1 VPVDLHIISATHHD
15 LLQMVQEGEF
25 REDLYYRLN
34 GITLQLPTL
43 RERTDKRELINALLA
58 DDESDE
64 PIPSIDDEAMQHL
77 LDYPW
82 PGNIRQL
89 RNTLRTAAALCSGDV
104 IHVGNL
110 PHEVIAAGLPA
121 APHHSS
127 GDVAAPLQSAERVAL
142 LRELERLHWNISR
155 AASAL
160 GVSRN
165 TLYRKMRK
173 HDIALPG

>member
-15 LLQMVQEGEF
+15 LLQMVQDGEF

-43 RERTDKRELINALLA
+43 RERTDKRELIKALLA
-58 DDESDE
+58 DDDSDE
-64 PIPSIDDEAMQHL
+64 PAPAIQDDAMQRL

-89 RNTLRTAAALCSGDV
+89 RNTLRTAAALCSDG
-104 IHVGNL
+104 IICVGNL
-110 PHEVIAAGLPA
+110 PHEITEGSSPSAAGHA
-121 APHHSS
+121 IRDA
-127 GDVAAPLQSAERVAL
+127 AAPLRSAERDAL

>member
-1 VPVDLHIISATHHD
+1 
-15 LLQMVQEGEF
+15 VQAGEF

-43 RERTDKRELINALLA
+43 RERTDKRELITALLA
-58 DDESDE
+58 DDDNDE
-64 PIPSIDDEAMQHL
+64 PIPSIHEHAMQKL

-89 RNTLRTAAALCSGDV
+89 RNTLRTAAALCTDGM

-110 PHEVIAAGLPA
+110 PHEITEAGASTGSIIL
-121 APHHSS
+121 SKES
-127 GDVAAPLQSAERVAL
+127 AAPLQSAERDAL

-155 AASAL
+155 AANAL

-173 HDIALPG
+173 HDIDLPG